1 MVERSWAQF
10 FNEKI
15 IDSNSERAFKGILHF
30 CVTGFTISGKG
41 NDEKMIF
48 RELYNKFKPLAYKLN
63 RITYKKQMTNS

>member
-30 CVTGFTISGKG
+30 CVTGFTISGDILKLQ
-41 NDEKMIF
+41 KF
-48 RELYNKFKPLAYKLN
+48 TFQREGCNLE
-63 RITYKKQMTNS
+63 